1 MLKEVDRLRSVVSEK
16 DVSVDKLLNGNQN
29 QEGHN
34 VTLREILKDKN
45 LQIEAMMT
53 KMDLMK
59 QSLDDISIKYLD
71 QQKLLEQMNSQDFAK
86 QNLILKRENM
96 ELIEDLNLKQ
106 TYITDLK
113 DNMK

>member
-1 MLKEVDRLRSVVSEK
+1 MTLKEIVKE
-16 DVSVDKLLNGNQN
+16 
-29 QEGHN
+29 
-34 VTLREILKDKN
+34 KN

-59 QSLDDISIKYLD
+59 GSLDDISIKYLD

-96 ELIEDLNLKQ
+96 ELMEDLNLKQ
-106 TYITDLK
+106 SYITDLK

>member
-1 MLKEVDRLRSVVSEK
+1 
-16 DVSVDKLLNGNQN
+16 
-29 QEGHN
+29 
-34 VTLREILKDKN
+34 
-45 LQIEAMMT
+45 MT

-59 QSLDDISIKYLD
+59 QSLDDISMKYLD

-113 DNMK
+113 DNMKQAL

>member
-1 MLKEVDRLRSVVSEK
+1 M
-16 DVSVDKLLNGNQN
+16 
-29 QEGHN
+29 
-34 VTLREILKDKN
+34 TLREILKDKN

-96 ELIEDLNLKQ
+96 ELIEDLNLK
-106 TYITDLK
+106 
-113 DNMK
+113 

>member
-1 MLKEVDRLRSVVSEK
+1 M
-16 DVSVDKLLNGNQN
+16 
-29 QEGHN
+29 
-34 VTLREILKDKN
+34 TLREILKDKN

>member
-1 MLKEVDRLRSVVSEK
+1 
-16 DVSVDKLLNGNQN
+16 
-29 QEGHN
+29 

>member
-1 MLKEVDRLRSVVSEK
+1 
-16 DVSVDKLLNGNQN
+16 
-29 QEGHN
+29 
-34 VTLREILKDKN
+34 
-45 LQIEAMMT
+45 MMT

-106 TYITDLK
+106 NYIIDLK
-113 DNMK
+113 DNMKQALQRISSTQDHTQQTAIFSQLLENLS

>member
-1 MLKEVDRLRSVVSEK
+1 M
-16 DVSVDKLLNGNQN
+16 LNGNQN

-34 VTLREILKDKN
+34 LTLREIVKEKN

-86 QNLILKRENM
+86 QNLILKRQNL

-113 DNMK
+113 DNMKQALQRISSTQDHS